1 MCVGRERRQEVSSW
15 FISSCARLGFGD
27 SRSVLED
34 CHLVLGDSRSVL
46 EDPRFEDS
54 VPVISWE
61 EEIGG

>member
-1 MCVGRERRQEVSSW
+1 MWEERGAKKSVLGSSPLV
-15 FISSCARLGFGD
+15 RHLVLGD

-34 CHLVLGDSRSVL
+34 RYLVLGDSRSVL